1 MLHDIGY
8 LGMFLLDPADQTLD
22 RGVAV
27 AEAVVFPEVLPDTLS
42 GQPLGYRGLDQFSV
56 RLGGALGSGGRFGW
70 FWPRAGGQVVRF

>member
-27 AEAVVFPEVLPDTLS
+27 AEAVVFPEVLPDALS
-42 GQPLGYRGLDQFSV
+42 SQPLGYRGLDQFSV
-56 RLGGALGSGGRFGW
+56 GFGDTPGASGRFGR